1 MFAKVAW
8 IDVESFEEEMRQP
21 ICRRKTTLCGNLGER
36 CCCLLQFMLCDFKSS
51 VKYGLVYRLSVHLLK
66 AQIKKPSGD
75 AYMFYYIVD
84 VYAFCGVGAD
94 VGKSFAHD
102 VAGGTVRVES
112 RSTTP
117 RLLTCAGMLFGTLRL
132 AIMQS
137 RILAPKRPSP
147 S

>member
-102 VAGGTVRVES
+102 VAGGRDGTGRVAFDHSEA
-112 RSTTP
+112 
-117 RLLTCAGMLFGTLRL
+117 LDVCGDALRH
-132 AIMQS
+132 
-137 RILAPKRPSP
+137 LAPGHHAVENPRSET